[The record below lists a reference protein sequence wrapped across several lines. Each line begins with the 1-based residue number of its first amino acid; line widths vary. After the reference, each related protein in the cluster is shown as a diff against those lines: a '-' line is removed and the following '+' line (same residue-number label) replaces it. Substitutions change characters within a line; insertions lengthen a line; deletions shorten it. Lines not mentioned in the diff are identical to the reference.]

1 MNSKEIGQSMHKEY
15 IPENMANKFY
25 FGEADTILHSHI
37 VEVVVYRAEDD
48 EEIGV
53 IELMYE
59 FDKINERDEFK
70 IESAEWSK
78 DITIKEAEDAI
89 DELLKRAGDEFQG
102 FIEQCLEYEPDDD
115 DEELSWFV

>member
-1 MNSKEIGQSMHKEY
+1 MHKEY
-15 IPENMANKFY
+15 ITENMANKFY
-25 FGEADTILHSHI
+25 FGEADTILHQHI

-48 EEIGV
+48 QEIGV

-70 IESAEWSK
+70 IESAEWSA